1 LSHLDLPVGEAVR
14 LYGFFCCRACQGLF
28 RMRAKIR
35 TYRRTRAGTLPRA
48 GYGEGVRPVKLSCVV
63 PRRFR
68 VQKQNIIG
76 VLLCTIRS

>member
-1 LSHLDLPVGEAVR
+1 
-14 LYGFFCCRACQGLF
+14 
-28 RMRAKIR
+28 MRAKIK
-35 TYRRTRAGTLPRA
+35 TYRRTRAGTLPPRA
-48 GYGEGVRPVKLSCVV
+48 GYGEGARSVKLSYVV